1 MKKTLAVFAIFAAV
15 GLAEDVTGFIGD
27 SMCGAKHK
35 GATAAD
41 AKCASGCIKKGD
53 KAVLVTSDGKVYKI
67 DDASQAKVA
76 KFVGKTATLSGNVS
90 GDTISVDSVK

>member
-1 MKKTLAVFAIFAAV
+1 MKKTLALFAIFSLSAFAA
-15 GLAEDVTGFIGD
+15 EITGFVGD

-35 GATAAD
+35 GGTEAD
-41 AKCASGCIKKGD
+41 AKCASGCMKKGD

-76 KFVGKTATLSGNVS
+76 KVVGKTVTVNGNVD
-90 GDTISVDSVK
+90 GDTLTINSVK